1 MSGVRS
7 LVSRWRLGESVA
19 GGCYLGAMPIK
30 SGRVV
35 DGQVVLDDGEA
46 LSEGA
51 QVRVWVEGPGQP
63 AEASEEELALID
75 QGRRDAREG
84 KLLDA
89 RSFLRELRRVS

>member
-1 MSGVRS
+1 
-7 LVSRWRLGESVA
+7 
-19 GGCYLGAMPIK
+19 MPIK

-35 DGQVVLDDGEA
+35 NGHLVLDDGEA

-51 QVRVWVEGPGQP
+51 RVRVWVEEPGQP
-63 AEASEEELALID
+63 IEATEEELALID
-75 QGRRDAREG
+75 QGRRDARGG

>member
-1 MSGVRS
+1 
-7 LVSRWRLGESVA
+7 
-19 GGCYLGAMPIK
+19 MPIK

-51 QVRVWVEGPGQP
+51 QVRVWVEEPGQP
-63 AEASEEELALID
+63 VEATEEELALID
-75 QGRRDAREG
+75 RGQRETREG

>member
-1 MSGVRS
+1 
-7 LVSRWRLGESVA
+7 
-19 GGCYLGAMPIK
+19 MPIK

-35 DGQVVLDDGEA
+35 DGQVVLGDGEA

-51 QVRVWVEGPGQP
+51 QVRVWVEEPGQP
-63 AEASEEELALID
+63 VDASEEELALID
-75 QGRRDAREG
+75 RGQREAHEG